1 MVSALVDEGLSQ
13 AHARRQLW
21 FVDVNGLVTKERT
34 DLLPHNRPYAHA
46 HAALGFAAAVDVIK
60 PHVLIGATGAPG
72 TFTQDIVERMS
83 ALNKRPVLFALSNPT
98 SRAEC
103 TAEQAYHWSGGRAVF
118 ASGSPF
124 GSVTYGDRQLRPGQ
138 GNNAYVFPGIGLGAV
153 FCQARHLPDEL
164 FLIAARTLAA
174 LVTAQDLD
182 SGALYPPLRDIRR
195 ISLAIAVNVAECA
208 YTRRLARA
216 KRPRNLTQAIER
228 VMYKP

>member
-1 MVSALVDEGLSQ
+1 
-13 AHARRQLW
+13 
-21 FVDVNGLVTKERT
+21 
-34 DLLPHNRPYAHA
+34 
-46 HAALGFAAAVDVIK
+46 
-60 PHVLIGATGAPG
+60 
-72 TFTQDIVERMS
+72 
-83 ALNKRPVLFALSNPT
+83 
-98 SRAEC
+98 
-103 TAEQAYHWSGGRAVF
+103 
-118 ASGSPF
+118 
-124 GSVTYGDRQLRPGQ
+124 
-138 GNNAYVFPGIGLGAV
+138 VFPGIGLGAV